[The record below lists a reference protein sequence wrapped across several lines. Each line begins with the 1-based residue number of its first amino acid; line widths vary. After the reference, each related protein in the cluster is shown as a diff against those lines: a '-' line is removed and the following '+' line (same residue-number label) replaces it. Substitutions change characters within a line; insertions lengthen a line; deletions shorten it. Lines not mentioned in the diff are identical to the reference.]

1 MAEKKLEKRII
12 LNLKLFGFYVYKT
25 SSFGNCYD
33 YNISYNEAG
42 IADLVVIGGKNKV
55 TFLEVK
61 TDKGRQSK
69 SQKVF
74 QELCEKSEVIYRVVR
89 SVSDAMKAVK

>member
-12 LNLKLFGFYVYKT
+12 LSLKMLGYYVYKT
-25 SSFGNCYD
+25 ASSGGCYD
-33 YNISYNEAG
+33 YNLGLNEAG